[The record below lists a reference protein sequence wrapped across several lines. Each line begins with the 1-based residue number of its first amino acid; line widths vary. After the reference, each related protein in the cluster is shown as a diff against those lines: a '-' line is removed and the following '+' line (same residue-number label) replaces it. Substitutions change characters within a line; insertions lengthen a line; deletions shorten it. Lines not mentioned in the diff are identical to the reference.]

1 MTLWRS
7 RKSCILH
14 QVNLPESTLVFSNP
28 WLKRLFIDLKP
39 QDYLLTGLEILLQSN
54 LNRKYRFNFK
64 WREGRMKGLLS
75 LVILVLDIVAII
87 DVIRSSMDTGKK
99 ILWIILILV
108 LPIIGLILYFFIGR
122 KE

>member
-1 MTLWRS
+1 
-7 RKSCILH
+7 
-14 QVNLPESTLVFSNP
+14 
-28 WLKRLFIDLKP
+28 
-39 QDYLLTGLEILLQSN
+39 
-54 LNRKYRFNFK
+54 
-64 WREGRMKGLLS
+64 MKGLLS
-75 LVILVLDIVAII
+75 LVILILDIVAII